1 VRYGRGNSIV
11 CKCPGIKSIRV
22 RLYRKAL
29 LLPEE
34 VKKEPQKN
42 SSVCIG
48 DWAAKLGNRGGT
60 MGKA

>member
-1 VRYGRGNSIV
+1 MEEEGSI
-11 CKCPGIKSIRV
+11 PIRV
-22 RLYRKAL
+22 RLYGRPL

-34 VKKEPQKN
+34 VMEETLEN

-60 MGKA
+60 MGQAYKCQV